1 MKSRNAQFG
10 GRGGSCLQGSTG
22 QYSRRPV
29 TTDCAGVQTA
39 LTVPSLLSVSMSQAA
54 LSLATSHRIAPY
66 CTSLHPHCYCHT
78 VTAALLLPHCYCRT
92 VVKNL
97 LLHCRFFTPSVCWT
111 QNQRFASSHFC
122 KKSSHIIC
130 GHVGGLF
137 VTTLHSQ
144 SFTSYLH
151 QNEEFSRGRHVFIL
165 FSTKLPPQLK
175 LPVQTLYV
183 TLGLQAELHNCRCHV
198 TSLRSPPCC

>member
-1 MKSRNAQFG
+1 VKSRNAQFG

-92 VVKNL
+92 VTFAL
-97 LLHCRFFTPSVCWT
+97 LLPHCYCRIVTV
-111 QNQRFASSHFC
+111 ALLLSHC
-122 KKSSHIIC
+122 YC
-130 GHVGGLF
+130 RT
-137 VTTLHSQ
+137 VTSALLLPHCCEEPVTALQVLHS
-144 SFTSYLH
+144 
-151 QNEEFSRGRHVFIL
+151 FSL
-165 FSTKLPPQLK
+165 LDTKP
-175 LPVQTLYV
+175 TLCFL
-183 TLGLQAELHNCRCHV
+183 TFL
-198 TSLRSPPCC
+198 